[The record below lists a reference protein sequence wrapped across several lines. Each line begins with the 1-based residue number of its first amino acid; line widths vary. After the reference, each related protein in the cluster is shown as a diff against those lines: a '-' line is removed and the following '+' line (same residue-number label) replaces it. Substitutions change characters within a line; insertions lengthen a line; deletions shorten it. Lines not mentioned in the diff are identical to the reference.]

1 MPTVDEFK
9 RYIQVDESD
18 ESQDTFYTELLTR
31 AEQKIAN
38 LFGGELD
45 QTVYTDETLDG
56 SKILFPKHYPIVSV
70 EHLYI
75 DDSELTEDTDFYVY
89 DTYIYLNADV
99 EGNKNITLDYTA
111 GYDDI
116 PDDIEQAIILTAANF
131 LKLSADL
138 QPNQLVDTRIT
149 KEVQEILAPYLRI
162 VL

>member
-1 MPTVDEFK
+1 MATLNEFK
-9 RYIQVDESD
+9 RYLQVDITD
-18 ESQDTFYTELLTR
+18 TSQDTFYTELLTR

-38 LFGGELD
+38 FFGGELY
-45 QTVYTDETLDG
+45 QTVYTDEMLDG
-56 SKILFPKHYPIVSV
+56 NKILFPKHYPIISV

-75 DDSELTEDTDFYVY
+75 DDNELTEDTDFYVY
-89 DTYIYLNADV
+89 DTYIYLNTDI
-99 EGNKNITLDYTA
+99 EGKKNITLDYTA

-116 PDDIEQAIILTAANF
+116 PEDIGQAIILTAANL

>member
-1 MPTVDEFK
+1 MATLNEFK
-9 RYIQVDESD
+9 RYLQVDITD
-18 ESQDTFYTELLTR
+18 TSQDIFYAELLIR

-38 LFGGELD
+38 FFGGELY
-45 QTVYTDETLDG
+45 QTVYTDEMLNGD
-56 SKILFPKHYPIVSV
+56 KILFPKHFPIISV
-70 EHLYI
+70 EHLYL

-89 DTYIYLNADV
+89 DTYIYLGLN

-111 GYDDI
+111 GYASI
-116 PDDIEQAIILTAANF
+116 PSDIEQAIILTAANF

>member
-1 MPTVDEFK
+1 MAILDEFK
-9 RYIQVDESD
+9 RYLEIDTTD
-18 ESQDTFYTELLTR
+18 TSQDTFYTELLAR
-31 AEQKIAN
+31 AQQKIAN
-38 LFGGELD
+38 LFGGKLESTAYTGEELD
-45 QTVYTDETLDG
+45 CG
-56 SKILFPKHYPIVSV
+56 IILFPKHYPIVSV
-70 EHLYI
+70 THLYL

-89 DTYIYLNADV
+89 ETYIYLGLN

-111 GYDDI
+111 GYATI
-116 PDDIEQAIILTAANF
+116 PGDIEQVIILTAANF